1 MLRIW
6 EMMMMMMMWEESLS
20 LWQDVLMTILL
31 LLQTPSSLFWEE
43 SCRAVWSKSAGTT
56 ERRRASGE
64 REMAKEEGTKCQRIG
79 CDALFTPDNNP
90 EGSCHYHSGVWFSTL
105 SVYLCL
111 CLLFLLV
118 IFARLSRVSDLHFR
132 WIVMFQNGTS
142 CDGVLHKLL
151 WLIGFWQ

>member
-1 MLRIW
+1 
-6 EMMMMMMMWEESLS
+6 
-20 LWQDVLMTILL
+20 
-31 LLQTPSSLFWEE
+31 
-43 SCRAVWSKSAGTT
+43 
-56 ERRRASGE
+56 
-64 REMAKEEGTKCQRIG
+64 MAKEEGTKCQRIG